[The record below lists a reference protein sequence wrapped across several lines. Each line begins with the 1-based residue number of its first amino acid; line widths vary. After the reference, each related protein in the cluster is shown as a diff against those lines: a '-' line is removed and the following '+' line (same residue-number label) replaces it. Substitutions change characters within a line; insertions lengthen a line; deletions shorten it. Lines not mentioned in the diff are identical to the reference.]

1 MSSAISGLG
10 SIAATSTSDNA
21 LGDLSTQ
28 DFLKIL
34 LQEMSNQDP
43 SDPADSGELL
53 EQLSTLYNVESQLGL
68 NQSLEEM
75 VLQNQVA
82 TAGGLIGKEI
92 EGVDSSNDS
101 VSGLVTA
108 VLVQNGSAILELDN
122 GKSLPLGN
130 VTRID
135 DAVE

>member
-1 MSSAISGLG
+1 
-10 SIAATSTSDNA
+10 
-21 LGDLSTQ
+21 
-28 DFLKIL
+28 
-34 LQEMSNQDP
+34 MSNQDP